1 MNKSELVS
9 AMADEMDT
17 AKNVAESALDA
28 LSKVFQRQLVKGESL
43 SIPGVGKFS
52 VVQRSARTGW
62 NLKAGEKM
70 EIPAKKA
77 VQFKVTKPLA
87 DAVNE

>member
-1 MNKSELVS
+1 MNKAELVT

-17 AKNVAESALDA
+17 AKNVAEKALDA

-43 SIPGVGKFS
+43 SVPGVGKFA
-52 VVQRSARTGW
+52 VIQRAARTGW
-62 NLKAGEKM
+62 NVKAGKKM

-77 VQFKVTKPLA
+77 VQFKATKTLA